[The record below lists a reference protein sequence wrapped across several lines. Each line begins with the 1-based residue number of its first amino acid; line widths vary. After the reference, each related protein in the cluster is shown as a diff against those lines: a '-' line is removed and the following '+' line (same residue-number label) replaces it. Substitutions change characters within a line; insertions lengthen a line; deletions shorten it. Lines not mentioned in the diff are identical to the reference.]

1 MNQALSRLLELT
13 PAEKHRR
20 GLVFTPAEIAGQAD
34 LWPDTFERFV
44 AFLPQ
49 LHPFL
54 EEFLAHP
61 RRQVVLTGA
70 GTSEYVGLCL
80 EGLLRRRL
88 GVPVTVAS
96 STVLVVNPQEVF
108 VPGHATLL
116 VSVARSGSSPESL
129 GAVRIAENLR
139 DPVYHLILTA
149 NAEGELAQLGSP
161 GGAGRAGGEGRTG
174 GAGGAAGGAL
184 KRALVLA
191 LDPRANDQ
199 GLAMTA
205 AFSNLIVAGHGLA
218 HVASLEE
225 YRGLL
230 PRLVEAGRS
239 MLARAPDALAALAR
253 TDFDRAVFLGDG
265 AHFGTAI
272 ESRLKLQEMTA
283 GKVMCAWETF
293 PGLRHGPEAVVH
305 ERTLVVAFLSE
316 DPFARRYELD
326 LLAELRAKRIGGAV
340 LAVADR
346 AGEAAA
352 LADQVLE
359 YDPEGRLRLPAEYS
373 PPVQVIAGQL
383 LALFRSLAVGLKP
396 DNPSEAGVIHRVV
409 EGVKVYDPE
418 AFRAD
423 GSFRVLAER

>member
-1 MNQALSRLLELT
+1 MNQALSRLLELA

-34 LWPDTFERFV
+34 LWPGTFARF
-44 AFLPQ
+44 ASFLPR
-49 LHPFL
+49 LRPFL

-96 STVLVVNPQEVF
+96 TTVLVVNPQEVF

-129 GAVRIAENLR
+129 GAVRIAENLP

-149 NAEGELAQLGSP
+149 NAEGELAQLGCT
-161 GGAGRAGGEGRTG
+161 GGAGRAGGA
-174 GAGGAAGGAL
+174 GAGAL
-184 KRALVLA
+184 KQVRVLA
-191 LDPRANDQ
+191 LDPRTNDQ

-218 HVASLEE
+218 HAAALEE
-225 YRGLL
+225 YRRLL

-239 MLARAPDALAALAR
+239 MLARAPDALSALAG
-253 TDFDRAVFLGDG
+253 TEFDRAVFLGDG

-283 GKVMCAWETF
+283 GKVMCAYDTF
-293 PGLRHGPEAVVH
+293 PGLRHGPEAVIH

-316 DPFARRYELD
+316 DPFARRYELG

-352 LADQVLE
+352 LADVVVE

-409 EGVKVYDPE
+409 EGVKVYDPG
-418 AFRAD
+418 AYRAD